1 MGAAI
6 AVCIAITA
14 KASRAEQQP
23 QQGARILSKKKM
35 NIYLR
40 RTAKRDTYTIGTL
53 EINGKKVCDTLED
66 TDRGLT
72 DRQPEDVIKR
82 TKVHGQTAIP
92 SGTYRIDLDSVSPRF
107 SRQTYYQQV
116 CKGKVPRLVGVKGFV
131 GVLIHA
137 GNTAADTEGCILVG
151 ENKERGKVLNS
162 RATFERL
169 YKVLSDAR
177 AKGEEVTITIV

>member
-1 MGAAI
+1 
-6 AVCIAITA
+6 
-14 KASRAEQQP
+14 
-23 QQGARILSKKKM
+23 M

-40 RTAKRDTYTIGTL
+40 RIAKRENYTIGRL
-53 EINGKKVCDTLED
+53 EINNEKVCDTLED

-72 DRQPEDVIKR
+72 DRMPSDVVKKV
-82 TKVHGQTAIP
+82 KVHGQTAIP

-151 ENKERGKVLNS
+151 ENKEKGKVLNS
-162 RATFERL
+162 RVTFEKL
-169 YKVLSDAR
+169 YKRMQDAL
-177 AKGEEVTITIV
+177 AKGEEVSITIV